1 MSPSNVPPQDPIER
15 LEARL
20 RADAAATRRP
30 APDGFHAAVMAR
42 VLSGDAPSASVVE
55 GPGSPAFASR
65 ASRVPFGTDSPGA
78 RRRRGLALV
87 GLAAAAL
94 VLAMVQRGGDEPSV
108 VQRTPD
114 GLKRLASLFQVRSL
128 MQQQVFERTER
139 ERPLLVELEALGQ
152 DTARAAA
159 TLAREMPGPVGRLF
173 QRPAN
178 AAGAAPPPP
187 SEADPA
193 RD

>member
-1 MSPSNVPPQDPIER
+1 MSPSNVPPRTSVER

-20 RADAAATRRP
+20 RADAS
-30 APDGFHAAVMAR
+30 APHGFRDAVMAR
-42 VLSGDAPSASVVE
+42 VLAGEVPSANVVD
-55 GPGSPAFASR
+55 GPGSSALAQPAPAS
-65 ASRVPFGTDSPGA
+65 

-94 VLAMVQRGGDEPSV
+94 VLAMVQRSGDEPSV

-114 GLKRLASLFQVRSL
+114 GLKRLAGLFQVRNL

-173 QRPAN
+173 QRPAG
-178 AAGAAPPPP
+178 ARDAVDAAPATDSVTPN
-187 SEADPA
+187 E
-193 RD
+193 